1 MRKSTP
7 VLLLLSLALTACKS
21 TDNDFK
27 LSDKEKAHIL
37 SERAHELFYGPDGRV
52 SISPDSIPDIIT
64 KVLEIV
70 DSAISYD
77 PENVLYYYQKSGFLQ
92 TTYQEESLKKALREI
107 LLLDEDQLPAT
118 EALGKSFARTGE
130 TDSAKLY
137 FGKAI
142 ELWRKQRTPGLAPSF
157 VDSAYVAHFECYITA
172 DREAAIRKIKESAD
186 TSSLSES
193 EKKRLR
199 QILEDFDLDQSW
211 IGQ

>member
-1 MRKSTP
+1 MRKSIP
-7 VLLLLSLALTACKS
+7 VLLLLSFAFATCKNAGA
-21 TDNDFK
+21 DLK

-37 SERAHELFYGPDGRV
+37 SERAHDLFYGPDGRV
-52 SISPDSIPDIIT
+52 NISPDSIPNIT

-77 PENVLYYYQKSGFLQ
+77 PGNVLYYYQKSGYLQ
-92 TTYQEESLKKALREI
+92 TTYQEESLKKILREI

-130 TDSAKLY
+130 TDSAKRY

-142 ELWRKQRTPGLAPSF
+142 ELWRKQRTPGLAPAF
-157 VDSAYVAHFECYITA
+157 VDSAYVAHFEYYITG
-172 DREAAIRKIKESAD
+172 DKAAALRKIRDRAD
-186 TSSLSES
+186 TSRLTER
-193 EKKRLR
+193 EKTRLG

-211 IGQ
+211 IDQ